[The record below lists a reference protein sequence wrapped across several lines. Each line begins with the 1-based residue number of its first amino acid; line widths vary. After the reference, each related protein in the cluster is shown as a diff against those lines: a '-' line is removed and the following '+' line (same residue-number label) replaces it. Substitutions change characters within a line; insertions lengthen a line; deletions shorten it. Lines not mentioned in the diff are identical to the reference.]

1 MNVVLIAI
9 CAFVDLLMV
18 EKMITKGKQYV
29 RIGCEQNMKLWTI
42 HTVIG
47 MLSLMVYLA
56 AFPTSWSFQQKD
68 LARGVYIGIFILLF
82 LIVEFISPS
91 RQLLFFFRKSPEQ
104 DSEQMHEIEE
114 SYDRFYQFLVK
125 IVLSLIVVLGAL
137 QLGIWILAKQ
147 WKQIERQSVD
157 NVEQCLLYGVG
168 VFLVL
173 CVSISVRQ
181 MITQLCLTKKGYF
194 RQDIFQNLRKKDAIQ
209 ERLRARHRKL

>member
-1 MNVVLIAI
+1 M
-9 CAFVDLLMV
+9 
-18 EKMITKGKQYV
+18 
-29 RIGCEQNMKLWTI
+29 
-42 HTVIG
+42 
-47 MLSLMVYLA
+47 
-56 AFPTSWSFQQKD
+56 
-68 LARGVYIGIFILLF
+68 
-82 LIVEFISPS
+82 
-91 RQLLFFFRKSPEQ
+91 
-104 DSEQMHEIEE
+104 
-114 SYDRFYQFLVK
+114 
-125 IVLSLIVVLGAL
+125 LGAL

-147 WKQIERQSVD
+147 WKQIEGQSVD